1 MSNKFDDFLK
11 EQLQDSEFRQEY
23 EAFQPERAVIQAII
37 DARQSAGRIM
47 SFTMRDGHCGIVRVG
62 KREHTVDKLRDW
74 NRNCHLQGGDQMAL
88 DLILQE
94 AQGLS
99 EESLMEVLRFMKFI
113 KAEGMKTADTKRE
126 TEHSTDRKAGL
137 YRGQI
142 WMADDFDA
150 PLSEFKEYM

>member
-1 MSNKFDDFLK
+1 
-11 EQLQDSEFRQEY
+11 
-23 EAFQPERAVIQAII
+23 
-37 DARQSAGRIM
+37 
-47 SFTMRDGHCGIVRVG
+47 
-62 KREHTVDKLRDW
+62 
-74 NRNCHLQGGDQMAL
+74 MAL

>member
-1 MSNKFDDFLK
+1 
-11 EQLQDSEFRQEY
+11 
-23 EAFQPERAVIQAII
+23 
-37 DARQSAGRIM
+37 
-47 SFTMRDGHCGIVRVG
+47 
-62 KREHTVDKLRDW
+62 
-74 NRNCHLQGGDQMAL
+74 MAL

-99 EESLMEVLRFMKFI
+99 EESLMEVIRFMKFI
-113 KAEGMKTADTKRE
+113 KAEGMKAADAKSE
-126 TEHSTDRKAGL
+126 MEYSKVRKAGL